1 MFAHRTTD
9 RWVVK
14 CVTCSCFAI
23 LGFSS
28 LPYAGRV
35 CGADDADVIA
45 LVVRHLPE
53 RSAIVVDLS
62 EIDGFDEVAAAAI
75 VDAIDLRRSD
85 LVSAALVVGHPS
97 VGAMLL
103 ASGSGRIAPVV
114 SSMTAARE
122 ALSREAAILAE
133 PLSA

>member
-1 MFAHRTTD
+1 MCDVFLFRD
-9 RWVVK
+9 
-14 CVTCSCFAI
+14 
-23 LGFSS
+23 LGLFE
-28 LPYAGRV
+28 LAVRGRV
-35 CGADDADVIA
+35 CGTDDADVIA

-103 ASGSGRIAPVV
+103 SSGSGRIAPVV

-122 ALSREAAILAE
+122 ALSREAASLVE

>member
-1 MFAHRTTD
+1 MCDVFLFRD
-9 RWVVK
+9 
-14 CVTCSCFAI
+14 
-23 LGFSS
+23 LGLFE
-28 LPYAGRV
+28 LAVRGRV
-35 CGADDADVIA
+35 CGIDDAEVIA

-85 LVSAALVVGHPS
+85 LVSAALVGHPS
-97 VGAMLL
+97 VGSMLL
-103 ASGSGRIAPVV
+103 AVGAGRVAAVAGSV
-114 SSMTAARE
+114 TAARD